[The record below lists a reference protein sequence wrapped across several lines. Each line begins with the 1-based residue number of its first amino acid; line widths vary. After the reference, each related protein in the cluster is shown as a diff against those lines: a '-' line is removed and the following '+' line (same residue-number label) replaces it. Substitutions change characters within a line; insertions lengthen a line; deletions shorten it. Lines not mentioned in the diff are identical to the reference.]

1 MEDLTANSQRQARLY
16 GEPLAVIMEQ
26 IGAALGLTQ
35 GRIAQ
40 VLGLSAPML
49 SHLVSARR
57 VKIGNPMAHTRL
69 TQLRALAAEV
79 AAGRVSPADAVA
91 LLPEIEANNDSWT
104 TSHALVVA
112 TPPAE
117 SDDVTLVR
125 KVQELFRGVADAADW
140 LDAAQQVEAAHPR
153 IAEVLRVYG
162 ASRTASAQEH
172 WHRELGGSA

>member
-1 MEDLTANSQRQARLY
+1 MEDLIANSQSQAQLY
-16 GEPLAVIMEQ
+16 GEPLAPIIEQ
-26 IGAALGLTQ
+26 IGRALGLTQ

-40 VLGLSAPML
+40 ILGLSAPML

-79 AAGRVSPADAVA
+79 AAGRVSRSEAVA
-91 LLPEIEANNDSWT
+91 VLPEIEANNDSWT

-112 TPPAE
+112 MPTE
-117 SDDVTLVR
+117 SDDAALVR
-125 KVQELFRGVADAADW
+125 RVQELFRDVADAADW
-140 LDAAQQVEAAHPR
+140 LDAAQQVEATHPR

-172 WHRELGGSA
+172 WHRQLGGPA